1 MSLHTGLNQIRAPE
15 MPFFSIGGI
24 IGRSLWIA
32 LWNFVSFVL
41 MTLELAV
48 PLIAYVVAVSY
59 FTGDLSFHNFQIGSA
74 YAALERTSLV
84 YGRFQG
90 EGPVDFTVA
99 AILWILLVFTFFAP
113 PAAIAQ
119 RAFQSMLG
127 RSASF
132 YNCIQLTLAALP
144 RVVIFA
150 IFMFASYGIVALALG
165 YLFFHIAWP
174 GLPIVP
180 TFIIAVLAIVAT
192 MFLNVVWWV
201 GIPVLMVEWTGPL
214 VALRRSWIL
223 TSGKRW
229 QIVAIL
235 VLLALANTVIQFILA
250 RFMPTDLAAESA
262 QILAYVLTAASVVVG
277 VFFYFTGA
285 VAAAVGYFHLAGEK
299 EGILAIDRVFVG
311 SAFY

>member
-1 MSLHTGLNQIRAPE
+1 

-24 IGRSLWIA
+24 IGRSLWIV

-48 PLIAYVVAVSY
+48 PLIAYLAAVSY
-59 FTGDLSFHNFQIGSA
+59 FTGELSFRDFQIGPA
-74 YAALERTSLV
+74 IAALQRTGAV
-84 YGRFQG
+84 YGQFQG
-90 EGPVDFTVA
+90 QSAGDFLVS
-99 AILWILLVFTFFAP
+99 AILWVLAVFTFFAP

-127 RSASF
+127 RSASY

-144 RVVIFA
+144 RIVVFA
-150 IFMFASYGIVALALG
+150 IYMFASYGVVALVLG

-174 GLPIVP
+174 GLAIFP
-180 TFIIAVLAIVAT
+180 TFVIAVLAIVAT

-214 VALRRSWIL
+214 VALRRSWKL
-223 TSGKRW
+223 TAGKRW
-229 QIVAIL
+229 QIATIL
-235 VLLALANTVIQFILA
+235 VLLALAEAVIQSALGWL
-250 RFMPTDLAAESA
+250 MPADTSAESA
-262 QILAYVLTAASVVVG
+262 QMLAYALAGLSVLAGA
-277 VFFYFTGA
+277 FFYFTGA

-299 EGILAIDRVFVG
+299 EGILAIDRVF
-311 SAFY
+311 